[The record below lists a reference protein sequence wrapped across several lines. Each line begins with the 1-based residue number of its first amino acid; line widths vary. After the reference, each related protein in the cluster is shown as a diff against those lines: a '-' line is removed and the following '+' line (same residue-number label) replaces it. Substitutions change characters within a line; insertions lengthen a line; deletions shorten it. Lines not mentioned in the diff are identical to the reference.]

1 MSEATPITVYV
12 VKITT
17 KTLHPTFTIG
27 AVYLDEEEAKAA
39 AQDLNQ
45 KNSYTRASYVARQL
59 G

>member
-1 MSEATPITVYV
+1 MTEATLITVYV

-27 AVYLDEEEAKAA
+27 AVYLDEEAAKAEVHT
-39 AQDLNQ
+39 LNA